1 MYSLPRMLIAAAG
14 AVVVMGMAGQAFASP
29 IRFSLKLS
37 GPLDATA
44 VLLWNKSS
52 IAEITD
58 LSMTIGDTTFNFDRA
73 GLESIPTDTGT
84 ALTYALDSPDAA
96 NGIVR
101 DDTLTYSFGGFDPG
115 DQFGFRFEIDPD
127 SFDAIVDY
135 RTVLFNNGAAPN
147 SVISVSFMEGI
158 DTETLDVTM
167 TDYDDPTYKANV
179 FSGRGHI
186 GQVPEPASMALFG
199 LGLVG
204 LGLMT
209 RRRSR
214 R

>member
-1 MYSLPRMLIAAAG
+1 MSKQNSIWTELKRGIKE
-14 AVVVMGMAGQAFASP
+14 

-37 GPLDATA
+37 GPLEATA

-52 IAEITD
+52 TAEITD

-73 GLESIPTDTGT
+73 GLESIATDTGT

-101 DDTLTYSFGGFDPG
+101 DDTLTYTFGGFDPD

-147 SVISVSFMEGI
+147 SVISVSFMSPGPF
-158 DTETLDVTM
+158 V
-167 TDYDDPTYKANV
+167 
-179 FSGRGHI
+179 
-186 GQVPEPASMALFG
+186 
-199 LGLVG
+199 GLVRHR
-204 LGLMT
+204 T
-209 RRRSR
+209 DRPSR
-214 R
+214 HRPQAALASFTHKPSLS